1 MYVSLNREDMFTP
14 DSVEQLQ
21 KAGIDFQRHEE
32 YGILP
37 NDFAELMITSGMV
50 LSQDT
55 NWISFHRY
63 VEFHFH
69 SKRPYNQP
77 SGSCILDHGT
87 FSNSFSTLI
96 HWICW
101 RKIGFSGY
109 DFGYFVKLLTAQS
122 LPTSEDAFFA
132 LLKMWFPTVY
142 DIKFLMKA
150 SKALKGGLQEVADD
164 LGVCYPC
171 HYQFLV

>member
-1 MYVSLNREDMFTP
+1 MYVFSYREDMFTP

-55 NWISFHRY
+55 SWISFHRS

-69 SKRPYNQP
+69 SEPPYNEP
-77 SGSCILDHGT
+77 NGSCILEYGP
-87 FSNSFSTLI
+87 FSNCLSTLI
-96 HWICW
+96 HWIELC
-101 RKIGFSGY
+101 
-109 DFGYFVKLLTAQS
+109 LLT
-122 LPTSEDAFFA
+122 EDRFQWLRFWILRETLDGAIPSDVRGRIFR
-132 LLKMWFPTVY
+132 PSQNV
-142 DIKFLMKA
+142 
-150 SKALKGGLQEVADD
+150 VPH
-164 LGVCYPC
+164 GV
-171 HYQFLV
+171 